1 MFARIKIC
9 QKCVCSLGSTP
20 DPTGGAQSAPLDS
33 LAGLGG
39 GGWEVAGR
47 KGEGKGKDMKG
58 DEGRG
63 GESKERDMK
72 AEKWMGGEGIA
83 GKERAPETT
92 YSR

>member
-1 MFARIKIC
+1 
-9 QKCVCSLGSTP
+9 
-20 DPTGGAQSAPLDS
+20 
-33 LAGLGG
+33 
-39 GGWEVAGR
+39 VAGR